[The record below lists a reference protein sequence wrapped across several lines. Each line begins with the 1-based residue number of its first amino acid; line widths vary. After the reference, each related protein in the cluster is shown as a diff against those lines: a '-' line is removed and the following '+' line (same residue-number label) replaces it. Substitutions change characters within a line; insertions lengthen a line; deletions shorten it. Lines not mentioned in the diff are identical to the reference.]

1 MTSSM
6 AFRKPPLAENLRT
19 LFEIERELTF
29 YSDIKAALPLC
40 AQQLS
45 KALPESEILL
55 SLSLESDPSDKIFQN
70 ATIVPEEAR
79 SQYNGLKVEM
89 GRAPF
94 GLAIENEALC
104 VAREP
109 RFMVEAP
116 IFDTLGN
123 LAGADTNAGAGR
135 NARTGTRMGVGSNIH
150 AARGAG
156 LGASAAGGEAEGG
169 GAGPNGAQEPAI
181 VGALSVAFPN
191 EPHEDVQIRAADLV
205 QWTCYLIEEA
215 LSLRARLVAQ
225 LSWSDRSMSALMRE
239 KSLQRE
245 YAFGT
250 DGNLAGTASI
260 KEVSG
265 TTETSGTLSTLPS
278 GVSPDLSSPR
288 ISSDRSTTGHKP
300 EKIGFHG
307 IIGTSDRMK
316 EVYTLIEQ
324 VAATNATVLITG
336 ESGTGKELVAK
347 AIHECSRRANGPFIA
362 VNCAAL
368 PESIIESELFGHE
381 KGAFTGA
388 TSTRQGR
395 FELARDGT
403 LFLDEI
409 GDLSPAIQVK
419 LLRILQE
426 RSFERVGGNKPIKTN
441 ARIIAATNRDLASA
455 VKEGL
460 FREDLYFR
468 LNVFPIHVPPLRER
482 GADILLLA
490 DYFVEKYSAILK
502 EPLGKPVKR
511 ISSPALD
518 LLMIYHWPGNVR
530 ELENCIERAVI
541 VSNDG
546 VIHSYN
552 LPPSLQSAT
561 STGTEPSSTLDGSIA
576 RLEKE
581 MLVEALKIE
590 RGNSAKAAQR
600 LGITER
606 RFRLALERYNIDYRS
621 FRTPRRFS
629 TKM

>member
-116 IFDTLGN
+116 IFDTLRS
-123 LAGADTNAGAGR
+123 LASAGTSMGTGRGEGA
-135 NARTGTRMGVGSNIH
+135 
-150 AARGAG
+150 
-156 LGASAAGGEAEGG
+156 GASAAVGEAEGG

-191 EPHEDVQIRAADLV
+191 EPQEDVQKRAADLV

-347 AIHECSRRANGPFIA
+347 AIHECSRRASGPFIA

-388 TSTRQGR
+388 TSARQGR

-441 ARIIAATNRDLASA
+441 ARIIAATNRDLAGA

-482 GADILLLA
+482 GADILLLS
-490 DYFVEKYSAILK
+490 DYFVEKYSAALK

-590 RGNSAKAAQR
+590 RGNSAKAAKR

>member
-1 MTSSM
+1 MTSST
-6 AFRKPPLAENLRT
+6 AFRKPPLEENLRT

-29 YSDIKAALPLC
+29 YSDVNAALPSC

-45 KALPESEILL
+45 KALPDSEIIV
-55 SLSLESDPSDKIFQN
+55 SISLESEPPDKVFAS
-70 ATIVPEEAR
+70 ATILPEEAR
-79 SQYNGLKVEM
+79 SQYKELKFEM

-94 GLAIENEALC
+94 GLAIENEALSM
-104 VAREP
+104 ARSTERGP
-109 RFMVEAP
+109 RFVVEAP
-116 IFDTLGN
+116 IFVGFGG
-123 LAGADTNAGAGR
+123 GA
-135 NARTGTRMGVGSNIH
+135 
-150 AARGAG
+150 
-156 LGASAAGGEAEGG
+156 AAGERREEAGPAPEGVSG
-169 GAGPNGAQEPAI
+169 QGAGPNGAQEPRI
-181 VGALSVAFPN
+181 VGVLSLAFPN
-191 EPHEDVQIRAADLV
+191 EPPEAVQKRVTDLV

-215 LSLRARLVAQ
+215 LNLRYRLASQVVH
-225 LSWSDRSMSALMRE
+225 SDRPLVRPGQE
-239 KSLQRE
+239 KELNKE
-245 YAFGT
+245 YALPSPDPSGAT
-250 DGNLAGTASI
+250 TSLGGLSSASSSTASR
-260 KEVSG
+260 G
-265 TTETSGTLSTLPS
+265 TKAEN
-278 GVSPDLSSPR
+278 V
-288 ISSDRSTTGHKP
+288 
-300 EKIGFHG
+300 GFHG

-316 EVYTLIEQ
+316 EVYTLIGQ

-388 TSTRQGR
+388 TSARQGR

-409 GDLSPAIQVK
+409 GDLSSAIQVK

>member
-1 MTSSM
+1 MTSSTT
-6 AFRKPPLAENLRT
+6 FRKPPLEENLRA

-29 YSDIKAALPLC
+29 YSDINAALPSC

-45 KALPESEILL
+45 KALPESEIIL
-55 SLSLESDPSDKIFQN
+55 SISLESEPPDKVFAG
-70 ATIVPEEAR
+70 ATILPEEAR
-79 SQYNGLKVEM
+79 SQYRELKFEM

-94 GLAIENEALC
+94 GLAIENEALS
-104 VAREP
+104 VARGP
-109 RFMVEAP
+109 RFFLEAP
-116 IFDTLGN
+116 IFVGFGG
-123 LAGADTNAGAGR
+123 GA
-135 NARTGTRMGVGSNIH
+135 
-150 AARGAG
+150 
-156 LGASAAGGEAEGG
+156 AAGERRKEAGPAPEDAPGL
-169 GAGPNGAQEPAI
+169 GAGPNGAQEPRI
-181 VGALSVAFPN
+181 VGVLSVAFPN
-191 EPHEDVQIRAADLV
+191 EPPEPMQKKVADLV

-215 LSLRARLVAQ
+215 LNLRYRLASQGVR
-225 LSWSDRSMSALMRE
+225 SDRQLLTPGQMLRHDQE
-239 KSLQRE
+239 QVLNKE
-245 YAFGT
+245 YALPSPEPPSAT
-250 DGNLAGTASI
+250 TSLAGLSFASSSTAPG
-260 KEVSG
+260 G
-265 TTETSGTLSTLPS
+265 TKAEN
-278 GVSPDLSSPR
+278 
-288 ISSDRSTTGHKP
+288 
-300 EKIGFHG
+300 IGFHG

-316 EVYTLIEQ
+316 EVYTLIGQ
-324 VAATNATVLITG
+324 VAVTNATVLITG

-347 AIHECSRRANGPFIA
+347 AIHECSRRASGPFIA

-409 GDLSPAIQVK
+409 GDLSPTIQVK

-490 DYFVEKYSAILK
+490 DYFVEKYSAMLK

-590 RGNSAKAAQR
+590 RGNSARAAKR

-606 RFRLALERYNIDYRS
+606 RFRLALERYNIDYRT